1 MTLLVCD
8 TRILIEIYCSSE
20 DDVKTDHNDDK
31 SESSEGEDNED
42 EGEESEDK
50 NENSEDEDSS
60 STDIDF
66 DEINDKSEVSEF
78 TREL

>member
-8 TRILIEIYCSSE
+8 TQILKDIYCSSE

-31 SESSEGEDNED
+31 SESSEDEDNE
-42 EGEESEDK
+42 GGESEDK

-66 DEINDKSEVSEF
+66 DEINDNSEVSKF